1 MAAMLDS
8 QATFK
13 ERMNQL
19 GVEEALQQELQAKGF
34 NTYGSLAFAVST
46 TPQQIT
52 DAVLD
57 SWLAQVTDRTLTAF
71 QMSCVRRLVVESH
84 ALALSDLQRKV
95 ETPADTSTVT
105 RKLPVA
111 ERQSRQKEQEDK
123 LEGIIFSPEVT
134 PSHALVDLCVNMV
147 EQGVLTWIK
156 PEECTS
162 RAHEIQSLKK
172 DAKVAIDADGSIKV
186 SSKAAAISCSVT
198 SELDLR
204 NAFQR
209 RSLAMDQAK
218 LCSFREIE
226 KWVQHLFL
234 SHERSQPPG
243 FSSVT
248 LQQII
253 ECDKQMFIRAS
264 NSLVGNLQSEPGAKE
279 TPLDKEIQTLRTSP
293 ELMPYLMPM
302 QSRST
307 GKPNP
312 SANQPPKRP
321 PDNGN
326 AKGNP
331 NKYRKGKGKG
341 KGGHKGKSKTGGLD
355 LPPGC
360 VAKTPDGKPLCFA
373 FNRGVC
379 GFKGLPHIDPNSTN
393 GIRLRKANILYSFVV
408 NILRIAMRYGSIVS
422 LENPHRSWFWAAVLV
437 YIKQTGDTDLLK
449 FWDSL
454 TEVFFHNCCHGGQR
468 RKGTR
473 WKSSPGIFS
482 ALQATCQNDHE
493 HLPYQVL
500 SSDAG
505 WPFDTSLE
513 AAYPK
518 LLTDR
523 VAHLVQLALQHKGY
537 SFVPPANPRINTL
550 ASQHRQ
556 HRQRQQLIPEY
567 STVTWLAPDTPL
579 TEWQHHIPSSQK
591 GKVQEGED
599 IHLEK
604 DQILVG
610 TWHTPEEFVEKAL
623 NATHPM
629 DNTSV
634 SLVTLEA
641 IQFVVNN
648 DPRLVEIERKKNVLK
663 AKIRAKQLETQEQAL
678 HQSLARPVQSVV
690 KDKKLLLWKQLLEEL
705 AYDDMEVVHFMTRG
719 VPLVGAHDHPEVY
732 PLKIKPAVLTEAE
745 LRDNAQYSRKAL
757 IARRP
762 QTEEPGF
769 AAHLVETAKEE
780 KELKFLEGPFSSE
793 EEVTDYFGHS
803 NWRVIRRF
811 VIQQGQKLRP
821 IDDGLESQINAAYS
835 STIRLDLQDADYVI
849 AMVLEL
855 SKWPGF
861 EWCGKTLDLSKAY
874 KQLPILPE
882 HRDLAVVHFKDE
894 SGNPV
899 FYVPNSLMF
908 GSTAAVFAFNRVSRS
923 LWFLINKYLRI
934 PSAVYFDDFP
944 MFAPL
949 KSAPAADEVVSD
961 FLDLLG
967 WKHDRTGP
975 KGKPFGFSFDVL
987 GLTLDIGDIPRGGG
1001 LILKNKA
1008 GRIEK
1013 ICQKVEEIKTKG
1025 SLSLAEAQEIH
1036 GLLNFATGYFAGRF
1050 LKYACFKIFSLVS
1063 KDGYKPPGLPQWC
1076 DDVLTLLEAAQPR
1089 KIPLSIDTRTVVVFT
1104 DGSWE
1109 SGVAGI
1115 GACLYDESHGTR
1127 LVIQD
1132 RVADELLDLWKD
1144 LVGDHLICQ
1153 VELYTMVL
1161 VRWEFQELLSNRR
1174 VLLFVDNNSARG
1186 GVVKGRSSS
1195 PTMDDLLKA
1204 FFSAETLKP
1213 SFWWVERVPSKSNPS
1228 DAPSRGQPVGLSNK
1242 GDGSPQELTASL
1254 ASRSPESKVTVHM
1267 WDHMGMS
1274 KHCGPRIVKETDH

>member
-19 GVEEALQQELQAKGF
+19 GVEEVLQQELQAKGF

-57 SWLAQVTDRTLTAF
+57 TWLAQVTDRTLTAF

-95 ETPADTSTVT
+95 ETPADPSTVT

-111 ERQSRQKEQEDK
+111 ERQTRQKEQEDK

-186 SSKAAAISCSVT
+186 SAKAAAISCSVT

-243 FSSVT
+243 FSSLT

-302 QSRST
+302 QSRPT
-307 GKPNP
+307 GKPN
-312 SANQPPKRP
+312 ANQPPKRP
-321 PDNGN
+321 PDAGN
-326 AKGNP
+326 VKGNP

-341 KGGHKGKSKTGGLD
+341 KGGQKGKSKSG
-355 LPPGC
+355 
-360 VAKTPDGKPLCFA
+360 
-373 FNRGVC
+373 
-379 GFKGLPHIDPNSTN
+379 
-393 GIRLRKANILYSFVV
+393 
-408 NILRIAMRYGSIVS
+408 
-422 LENPHRSWFWAAVLV
+422 
-437 YIKQTGDTDLLK
+437 
-449 FWDSL
+449 
-454 TEVFFHNCCHGGQR
+454 
-468 RKGTR
+468 GTR
-473 WKSSPGIFS
+473 WKSSPGVFS
-482 ALQATCQNDHE
+482 ALEAICQNDHE
-493 HLPYQVL
+493 HLPYQ
-500 SSDAG
+500 
-505 WPFDTSLE
+505 
-513 AAYPK
+513 
-518 LLTDR
+518 
-523 VAHLVQLALQHKGY
+523 GY

-567 STVTWLAPDTPL
+567 RTVTWLAPDTPL
-579 TEWQHHIPSSQK
+579 NEWQHLIPSSQR

-629 DNTSV
+629 DDTSV

-641 IQFVVNN
+641 IQFVANT
-648 DPRLVEIERKKNVLK
+648 DPRLVEIERKKNLLK
-663 AKIRAKQLETQEQAL
+663 AKIRAKQLETQEHAL
-678 HQSLARPVQSVV
+678 HQSLAQPVQNVV
-690 KDKKLLLWKQLLEEL
+690 KDKKLLLWKQLLEEQ
-705 AYDDMEVVHFMTRG
+705 AYDDMDVVHFMMRG

-780 KELKFLEGPFSSE
+780 KELNFLEGPFSSE
-793 EEVTDYFGHS
+793 EEVSEYFGHS

-821 IDDGLESQINAAYS
+821 IDDGLEAQINAAYT

-855 SKWPGF
+855 SKWPGL

-874 KQLPILPE
+874 KQLPIMPE

-923 LWFLINKYLRI
+923 LWFLVNKYLKI

-944 MFAPL
+944 MFAPV
-949 KSAPAADEVVSD
+949 KSADATDAVVSD

-975 KGKPFGFSFDVL
+975 KGRPFGFSFDVL
-987 GLTLDIGDIPRGGG
+987 GLTLDLGDIPGGG
-1001 LILKNKA
+1001 SLILQNKA
-1008 GRIEK
+1008 GRVDK
-1013 ICQKVEEIKTKG
+1013 ICQKVEEIKNKG

-1063 KDGYKPPGLPQWC
+1063 KDGYKPSGLQQWC
-1076 DDVLTLLEAAQPR
+1076 EDVLTLLEAAQPR
-1089 KIPLSIDTRTVVVFT
+1089 RIPLSIDTRTVVVFT

-1204 FFSAETLKP
+1204 FFSAETHKP

-1228 DAPSRGQPVGLSNK
+1228 DAPSRFEGRQAAKDWGADFRLGFKSSQALNAWLLK
-1242 GDGSPQELTASL
+1242 TASGRKP
-1254 ASRSPESKVTVHM
+1254 A
-1267 WDHMGMS
+1267 
-1274 KHCGPRIVKETDH
+1274 PRPT

>member
-19 GVEEALQQELQAKGF
+19 GVEEALQLELQAKGF

-57 SWLAQVTDRTLTAF
+57 AWLAQVTDRTLTAF

-95 ETPADTSTVT
+95 ETPADPSTVA

-111 ERQSRQKEQEDK
+111 ERQTRQKEQEDK

-186 SSKAAAISCSVT
+186 SAKAAAISCSVT

-302 QSRST
+302 QSRPT
-307 GKPNP
+307 GKPN
-312 SANQPPKRP
+312 ANQPPKRP
-321 PDNGN
+321 PDTGN
-326 AKGNP
+326 VKGNP

-341 KGGHKGKSKTGGLD
+341 KGGQKGKSKTGGLD

-379 GFKGLPHIDPNSTN
+379 G
-393 GIRLRKANILYSFVV
+393 Y
-408 NILRIAMRYGSIVS
+408 
-422 LENPHRSWFWAAVLV
+422 
-437 YIKQTGDTDLLK
+437 
-449 FWDSL
+449 
-454 TEVFFHNCCHGGQR
+454 
-468 RKGTR
+468 KGTR
-473 WKSSPGIFS
+473 WKSSPGVFS
-482 ALQATCQNDHE
+482 ALEAVCQNDHE

-505 WPFDTSLE
+505 WTFDTSLE

-567 STVTWLAPDTPL
+567 SKVSWLAPDTPL

-623 NATHPM
+623 KATHPM

-648 DPRLVEIERKKNVLK
+648 DPRLVEIERKKNLLK
-663 AKIRAKQLETQEQAL
+663 AKIRAKQLETQEHAL

-732 PLKIKPAVLTEAE
+732 PLKIKTAVLTEAE

-780 KELKFLEGPFSSE
+780 KELNFLEGPFSSE
-793 EEVTDYFGHS
+793 EEVSEYFGHS
-803 NWRVIRRF
+803 HWRVIRRF

-849 AMVLEL
+849 ALVLEL
-855 SKWPGF
+855 SKWPGL

-899 FYVPNSLMF
+899 FYIPNSLMF

-923 LWFLINKYLRI
+923 LWFLVNRYLKI

-949 KSAPAADEVVSD
+949 QSASAADEVVSD

-975 KGKPFGFSFDVL
+975 KGKPFGFAFDVL
-987 GLTLDIGDIPRGGG
+987 GLTLDMGDIPGGGG
-1001 LILKNKA
+1001 LILQNKV
-1008 GRIEK
+1008 GRVEK
-1013 ICQKVEEIKTKG
+1013 ICQKVEEVKTKG

-1063 KDGYKPPGLPQWC
+1063 KDGYKPPGLQQWC
-1076 DDVLTLLEAAQPR
+1076 ADVLTLLEAAQPR
-1089 KIPLSIDTRTVVVFT
+1089 KIPLNIDTRTVVVFT

-1109 SGVAGI
+1109 AGVAGI

-1132 RVADELLDLWKD
+1132 RVADELIDLWKD

-1204 FFSAETLKP
+1204 FYSAETLKP

-1228 DAPSRGQPVGLSNK
+1228 DAPSRFEGKQAAKEWGADFRLGFMS
-1242 GDGSPQELTASL
+1242 
-1254 ASRSPESKVTVHM
+1254 SKALNA
-1267 WDHMGMS
+1267 WL
-1274 KHCGPRIVKETDH
+1274 VKAANNRKTPFKQV